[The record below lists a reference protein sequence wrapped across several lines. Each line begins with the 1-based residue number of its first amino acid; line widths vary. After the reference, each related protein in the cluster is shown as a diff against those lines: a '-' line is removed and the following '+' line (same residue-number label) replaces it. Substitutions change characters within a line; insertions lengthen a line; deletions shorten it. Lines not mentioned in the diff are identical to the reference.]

1 MVNESSKNDT
11 FVNSL
16 IGEGTF
22 FRGEVSVNGLL
33 RIDGDFSGSIKTK
46 GKVFIGRNGRAD
58 CTIYASSVVVGGVV
72 RGTIVSTG
80 KVIILASAVVIGAI
94 HSPRLVAEEGV
105 ILDGS
110 LNITGIPKEETGA
123 PRNGS
128 GTGKKGFFGI
138 RRIRPAEEAHE
149 EKKILV
155 SRTGAWNG

>member
-1 MVNESSKNDT
+1 MVNEQTNNDA

-22 FRGEVSVNGLL
+22 FRGEITVNGLL

-58 CTIYASSVVVGGVV
+58 CTIQASSVVVGGVV

-80 KVIILASAVVIGAI
+80 KVVILASAVVIGAI

-110 LNITGIPKEETGA
+110 LNITGIPKGESLT

-128 GTGKKGFFGI
+128 GNVKKGFFGL
-138 RRIRPAEEAHE
+138 RRVVPEKAEQDD
-149 EKKILV
+149 KKILV
-155 SRTGAWNG
+155 SRTGTWNG